1 MTRYQTQRLSG
12 TLEREQAFDERIDL
26 SDTPTFDTE
35 LEEKIGEKIVEIIN
49 LDFRWN
55 IFFRIIFDIED
66 NIKDYEVIEKFTKY
80 LVNRFDRITCESL
93 KGSRFVDKDDENIQ
107 RFITESIVDS
117 FIIELNVETL
127 DDSTLDLL
135 KHNLQGYI
143 LGIVSIEQWEES
155 KSDIREGILDFKS
168 E

>member
-1 MTRYQTQRLSG
+1 M
-12 TLEREQAFDERIDL
+12 
-26 SDTPTFDTE
+26 
-35 LEEKIGEKIVEIIN
+35 
-49 LDFRWN
+49 
-55 IFFRIIFDIED
+55 
-66 NIKDYEVIEKFTKY
+66 
-80 LVNRFDRITCESL
+80 
-93 KGSRFVDKDDENIQ
+93 DKDDENIQ